1 MTSAVYDCPAVKKMR
16 ALEAA
21 NVVESVHSS
30 RAIKL
35 TEVRSAHVDSELGY
49 FFPDRSCN
57 KSGLSYCMNSA
68 SLRLI
73 HCDRLE
79 SERHGECGKRFA
91 KQEA

>member
-21 NVVESVHSS
+21 NVAENVHSS

-35 TEVRSAHVDSELGY
+35 TEVRSDHVDNELGY
-49 FFPDRSCN
+49 FFPDRPCN

-73 HCDRLE
+73 HRDRLK
-79 SERHGECGKRFA
+79 SERHGECAKCFA